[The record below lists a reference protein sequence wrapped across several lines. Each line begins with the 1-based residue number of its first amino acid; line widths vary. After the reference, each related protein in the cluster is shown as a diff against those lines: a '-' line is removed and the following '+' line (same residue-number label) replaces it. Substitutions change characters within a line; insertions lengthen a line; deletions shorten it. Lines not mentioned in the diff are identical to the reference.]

1 MGSNTRQ
8 PIVSHD
14 DSSTLMGEME
24 TALKNTQV
32 LHYPTLN
39 VVQENNNEISQ
50 QVF

>member
-14 DSSTLMGEME
+14 DSSTLMGEVE
-24 TALKNTQV
+24 TALKNT
-32 LHYPTLN
+32 LHYPILN
-39 VVQENNNEISQ
+39 VVQGNNNEISQ